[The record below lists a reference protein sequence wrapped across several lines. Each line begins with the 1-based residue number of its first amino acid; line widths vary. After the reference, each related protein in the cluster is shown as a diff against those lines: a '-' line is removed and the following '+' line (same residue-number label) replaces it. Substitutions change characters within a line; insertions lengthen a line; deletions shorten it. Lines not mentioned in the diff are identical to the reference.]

1 MKKWTFMLLC
11 LFASIQLVCAQTM
24 KITGLVI
31 SAEDGEP
38 VIGASIMAKGTTIGT
53 VTDVDGGFSLEVP
66 SEVKTLVVSFV
77 GMETQEARVA
87 PSMKIVLQSSSQ
99 TLDEVMVV
107 AYGVAKKSSFTGS
120 ADLIKNEKLEA
131 RTVANVSKA
140 LEGTVAGIQT
150 TSGGGQPGDGSKLII
165 RGFGSINANNDPL
178 YVLDGVPYDGD
189 ISAINPSDIES
200 MSVLK
205 DASASALYGARGA
218 NGVVIITTKK
228 GKSGAMSIN
237 LKATWGFSSRA
248 FPVYDRVNEGQFLE
262 LAYEAVKNSYQYGGG
277 DTEEVARQ
285 KALANYM
292 SRLGGEQYNP
302 YNIASTS
309 LIDPATGKLVSGA
322 QL

>member
-11 LFASIQLVCAQTM
+11 LFTSINLILAQTK
-24 KITGLVI
+24 KISGTVA

-38 VIGASIMAKGTTIGT
+38 VIGASVVVKGTTIGT
-53 VTDVDGGFSLEVP
+53 VTNVDGGFSLEVP
-66 SEVKTLVVSFV
+66 SDVKTLIVSFV
-77 GMETQEARVA
+77 GMETQEV
-87 PSMKIVLQSSSQ
+87 KIVPQMRIILHSSSE

-107 AYGVAKKSSFTGS
+107 AYGIAKKSSFTGS

-150 TSGGGQPGDGSKLII
+150 TSGGGQPGDGAKLVI

-189 ISAINPSDIES
+189 ISAINPADIES

-218 NGVVIITTKK
+218 N
-228 GKSGAMSIN
+228 
-237 LKATWGFSSRA
+237 
-248 FPVYDRVNEGQFLE
+248 
-262 LAYEAVKNSYQYGGG
+262 
-277 DTEEVARQ
+277 
-285 KALANYM
+285 
-292 SRLGGEQYNP
+292 
-302 YNIASTS
+302 
-309 LIDPATGKLVSGA
+309 
-322 QL
+322 